1 MCVLQPQ
8 VAVALM
14 QQMGV
19 REDLPVNDQARG
31 FAEELMTAWG
41 VGNAACNDGVLL
53 LLSKQPREACTPAQP
68 PSHFASLVSWD
79 VATSVGYIVLCFLV
93 LTMRSVDNIAC
104 QACYSMGAQPAAWM
118 GLFAAPAAYVQRKMC
133 PIIPADTVVP

>member
-1 MCVLQPQ
+1 MQLCLSRSCTCSYPNTVLCTLQPQ

-19 REDLPVNDQARG
+19 REDAPVNDQARG

-53 LLSKQPREACTPAQP
+53 LLSKQPREARTPTQP
-68 PSHFASLVSWD
+68 HSY
-79 VATSVGYIVLCFLV
+79 TSRPG
-93 LTMRSVDNIAC
+93 
-104 QACYSMGAQPAAWM
+104 
-118 GLFAAPAAYVQRKMC
+118 
-133 PIIPADTVVP
+133 

>member
-1 MCVLQPQ
+1 MALPFILSPVLCLSNKDLPCAVQTQ

-19 REDLPVNDQARG
+19 REDLPINDQARG

-53 LLSKQPREACTPAQP
+53 LLSKQPREARKPRTIVICYLGMFSSQQ
-68 PSHFASLVSWD
+68 SLFVSLLSERWFCISLV
-79 VATSVGYIVLCFLV
+79 
-93 LTMRSVDNIAC
+93 
-104 QACYSMGAQPAAWM
+104 P
-118 GLFAAPAAYVQRKMC
+118 
-133 PIIPADTVVP
+133 